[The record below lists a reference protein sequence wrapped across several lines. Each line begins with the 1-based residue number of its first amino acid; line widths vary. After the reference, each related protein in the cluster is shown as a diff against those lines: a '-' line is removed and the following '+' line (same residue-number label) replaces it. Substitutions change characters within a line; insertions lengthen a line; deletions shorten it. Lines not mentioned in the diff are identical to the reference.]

1 MILNILEKAKE
12 ESYQMTIFDLLAA
25 SIFDDKFLSWFYTP
39 ENPKKMVKSVWAK
52 NENWNSKSFWYNL
65 NLQEPSVNIVRVMK
79 LGKP

>member
-39 ENPKKMVKSVWAK
+39 ENPKKMVKSV
-52 NENWNSKSFWYNL
+52 
-65 NLQEPSVNIVRVMK
+65 
-79 LGKP
+79 